1 MSKSVASRKRTS
13 KKIQDRKIE
22 FLPEEK
28 VHVGL
33 DVHKRTYSVTLW
45 STLRDSMVTR
55 WTQPA
60 DPDALIRSL
69 APYKKR
75 IDRAV
80 YEAGPTGYGLVRALG
95 ETGFRADVIAPSRT
109 PKTTCQEAKSDR
121 IDSRKLAM
129 WSAKNLLRAVGV
141 PTPEEEGDREVF
153 RSRDDAVKKRRRIKQ
168 QIKSFLL
175 RYGLDEPTGL
185 KDWALKAIAVLRK
198 MELSP
203 PLRFTLDMLLGDLDH
218 CDSQV
223 KKATAALKKLAAA
236 KRHKKKVEALL
247 TVPGVGPVTAMAVRT
262 ELIAPERFDNGRQVA
277 AMAGA
282 RAARFELG
290 RKDPPGPLDEM
301 RKRPPAHDPDRIG
314 LALDGPG
321 PLGRGDLP
329 AHGAQHRRQEESDR
343 RAGPPPRHHPLAHQ
357 RDRRALPPAPLRDSR
372 RKRRVLSERR
382 TAPAWATNQEE
393 RGNAKETEKANEKDA
408 IEFSTTPLGR
418 AATEVAGRLPGKG

>member
-80 YEAGPTGYGLVRALG
+80 YEAGPTGYGLVRALR

-277 AMAGA
+277 AMAGLAPLVSSSGEKTRRGHLMKCGNA
-282 RAARFELG
+282 RLRTILIESAWRWMALDPWAGETYRRMARNTGDKKKAIAALARRLAIILWRISVTGEPY
-290 RKDPPGPLDEM
+290 RPRPCATLDESGESSAREEPRQPGLPTKKKGETQKK
-301 RKRPPAHDPDRIG
+301 RKKRTKRTPSNSRRRP
-314 LALDGPG
+314 LV
-321 PLGRGDLP
+321 
-329 AHGAQHRRQEESDR
+329 AQ
-343 RAGPPPRHHPLAHQ
+343 PPR
-357 RDRRALPPAPLRDSR
+357 
-372 RKRRVLSERR
+372 
-382 TAPAWATNQEE
+382 
-393 RGNAKETEKANEKDA
+393 
-408 IEFSTTPLGR
+408 
-418 AATEVAGRLPGKG
+418 